1 MEINTNTINTVIKAI
16 EIAQAALNITTN
28 QNVIIGHVNKSL
40 FSALNQADILQLSE
54 EFVRVK
60 KEFTQ
65 LKTYKTL
72 EE

>member
-28 QNVIIGHVNKSL
+28 QNVIIGHVNKSS

>member
-16 EIAQAALNITTN
+16 EIAQASLNITTN
-28 QNVIIGHVNKSL
+28 QNVIIGHVNKSS

-72 EE
+72 DE